1 MTIRTRLA
9 LVAVTCT
16 VVTALAGCA
25 TTAPAAGTSA
35 SSTTV
40 ATPTT
45 EPSPTTTATP
55 TPTPSAAPPS
65 TPTPTADA
73 LARHV
78 HDLCS
83 TGAAEAGITLT
94 FTAHPDGYTG
104 SDGRYHLVYPF
115 TFDDGHE
122 DPYAVWNCTLSDDGV
137 DSTFVGSGI
146 TDSH

>member
-16 VVTALAGCA
+16 VVTTLAGCA
-25 TTAPAAGTSA
+25 TTAPAAGASA
-35 SSTTV
+35 SSITV
-40 ATPTT
+40 TTPTT
-45 EPSPTTTATP
+45 EPSSTTTP

-122 DPYAVWNCTLSDDGV
+122 DPYATWNCTLSDDGV